1 MPTIRK
7 MSFSKLVMTLFWKF
21 FETFR
26 QNLLIFQSRTFW
38 WSLGLDV

>member
-7 MSFSKLVMTLFWKF
+7 MSTSKLVMTLFWKY

-26 QNLLIFQSRTFW
+26 QNLQIFESRAFW
-38 WSLGLDV
+38 RSLGLDV